1 MIYELMD
8 VESANLIGTYD
19 SESAA
24 LAVVR
29 AAIQAHGRACVAS
42 LALGCEDDDGNG
54 ALIAEG
60 TDLAARALAAKSSE
74 PHRSNLSS

>member
-8 VESANLIGTYD
+8 VESANLIGTYE
-19 SESAA
+19 SEEAA

-29 AAIQAHGRACVAS
+29 AAIRAHGASAIAPLAVGCV
-42 LALGCEDDDGNG
+42 DDKGNG

-60 TDLAARALAAKSSE
+60 AELIARVAQTDI
-74 PHRSNLSS
+74 

>member
-8 VESANLIGTYD
+8 VESANLIGTYE
-19 SESAA
+19 SETAA

-29 AAIQAHGRACVAS
+29 AALRAHGPASVAP
-42 LALGCEDDDGNG
+42 LALAYEDDNGNG

-60 TDLAARALAAKSSE
+60 ADLAARALAAGPSKQS
-74 PHRSNLSS
+74 PPK